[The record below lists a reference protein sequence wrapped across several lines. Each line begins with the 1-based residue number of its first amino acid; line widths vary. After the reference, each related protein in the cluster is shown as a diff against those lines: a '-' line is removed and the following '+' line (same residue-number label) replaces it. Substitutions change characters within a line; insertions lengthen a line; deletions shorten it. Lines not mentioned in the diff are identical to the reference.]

1 MTILVLCTIASLV
14 LYYMAPVAYS
24 YTFSIAC
31 TAIFF
36 VSCFVLLK
44 NNCKYTLIK
53 FEFFFLFAFFF
64 TNFVYA
70 VFYYPI
76 NPYFSLFAEEF
87 NEDYINKGAALSA
100 LAASCFC
107 LGVYDKKP
115 ERELTK
121 QTVRENLNAPIPLVN
136 VLLLLFIPYL
146 FALYGTHQ
154 YVTDFTKSNLNAI
167 LLYMVYYIIFAIMAT
182 RKISIK
188 SSASRPAETAFFFLT
203 GIMVLLLLMIGSRS
217 NPVHIV
223 LLMLFL
229 YNFYQHK
236 IGNKMAL
243 LVMLVGVLA
252 MGFVGV
258 VRGGSEFSTS
268 DMGSL
273 LDIGNDLTIN
283 NRSLYV
289 LMEYADGHGFTF
301 GRTMLLQIA
310 AIIPWGQSM
319 LLSIPGISIQMVDS
333 SSFVTWLYYGNQ
345 KFEIGFGTN
354 LIGDIYL
361 AFGLFGVIVLMFLYG
376 RILRKIYNS
385 AIAGSGLATLVYGL
399 MFMETIF
406 LTRAGLLTSLRPI
419 AWTLLYYYLFN
430 YLFAKNQPRKK
441 I

>member
-1 MTILVLCTIASLV
+1 
-14 LYYMAPVAYS
+14 MAPVEYS
-24 YTFSIAC
+24 YSFSLACLAVFLTSSIA
-31 TAIFF
+31 
-36 VSCFVLLK
+36 LLK
-44 NNCKYTLIK
+44 NNCRYTLIK

-70 VFYYPI
+70 VFYYSI
-76 NPYFSLFAEEF
+76 NPYFSLFAEGF
-87 NEDYINKGAALSA
+87 NEDYINKGSALSA

-115 ERELTK
+115 ACELKK
-121 QTVRENLNAPIPLVN
+121 QTVRERLFAPISFVN

-146 FALYGTHQ
+146 YALYGTHR

-167 LLYMVYYIIFAIMAT
+167 LLYMVYYVIFAIMAT
-182 RKISIK
+182 KRISFN
-188 SSASRPAETAFFFLT
+188 SFVTRPAEAAFFFMT

-217 NPVHIV
+217 NPLHIV

-236 IGNKMAL
+236 IGNKMAFL
-243 LVMLVGVLA
+243 FMLVGVLV

-258 VRGGSEFSTS
+258 ARGGSEFSTS
-268 DMGSL
+268 EMGSL
-273 LDIGNDLTIN
+273 LDVGNDLTIN

-289 LMEYADGHGFTF
+289 LMEYADGYGYTF

-310 AIIPWGQSM
+310 AVIPWGQSM
-319 LLSIPGISIQMVDS
+319 LLSIPGVSVQMVDS
-333 SSFVTWLYYGNQ
+333 SSFVTWLHYGNQ
-345 KFEIGFGTN
+345 IFEIGFGTN

-361 AFGLFGVIVLMFLYG
+361 AFGLFGVIVLMFMYG
-376 RILRKIYNS
+376 RILKILYNS

-419 AWTLLYYYLFN
+419 SWTLLYYYIFN
-430 YLFAKNQPRKK
+430 YLFKNSQVRKT